1 MVARRHGPVESAHR
15 SNVRPAVL
23 RRKREPRDR
32 APAQHHARYRGRDV
46 VAYARQAGERV
57 PCVFGRCG
65 MTEDNT
71 ALEQAVTEIRDETI
85 DDAVVEAAAVRV
97 WARLTVVSEHHIRG
111 CADFQSLIP
120 EFRAGRLTPA
130 RAMLLQDH
138 LHQCVACRHVFEG
151 KVVTFPAPRAARR
164 TVHTVRWA
172 VAAVVVAAA
181 GLSIWVAVDQF
192 GGRTGRAIVQT
203 ATGTLYEIT
212 PAGIRVLAAG
222 QELPDNVEIRTAK
235 DSDAVLQ
242 LRDGSVVELR
252 ERSGYSASQADN
264 DLTIHLDRGSI
275 IVEAARRRSGHL
287 FVATADCRVAVT
299 GTVFSV
305 SAGVKGSRVSV
316 IQGEVRVSE
325 DNRERVLH
333 PGEQA
338 VTNASLEPLSVRDDI
353 SWSRNRDRLLK
364 QLDALRTSID
374 KLHLPDLRYSSR
386 LVGRLPASTAFV
398 VSIPNLAQYLGEVQT
413 TFQQNMPDSPELRR
427 WWAAS
432 GLKVEPTIEKLRAAS
447 VYLGDEIIVTAFA
460 GPDGKMLGPVVFAEV
475 KREGFPEFLKRQGL
489 PVAIETLPGLVAFGP
504 PGGAVEAF
512 AAALDSGFEN
522 TGLYARIAQRY
533 GEGAGLLLCADLAR
547 LPAPPQLNGVRY
559 IIAEQKEVNH
569 QMEARAAV
577 GFDGPRTGIAAWL
590 AEPSPM
596 GALDYVSPEATLVT
610 AFVVKNPAAIV
621 DQTLA
626 LQQRSP
632 AAAEKALAEA
642 RQQTGVDV
650 RGDLAAS
657 LGGEFAVVLD
667 GPAFPV
673 PSWKLVAEVYDSNRF
688 EATVQKVV
696 EAYNRETAKSGGK
709 PVRTSEE
716 TDGGHTWY
724 MIAAANPNPL
734 TEVHYTFA
742 DGYLIAGPTRA
753 LVTHALEVKNART
766 SILRSTKFTSMAP
779 RDHYANFSAV
789 IYQNLGQTL
798 APLAG
803 LLAGLAQQNGQQEN
817 GIASLGNMKP
827 LLVAAYSGPDS
838 LTVASG

>member
-1 MVARRHGPVESAHR
+1 
-15 SNVRPAVL
+15 
-23 RRKREPRDR
+23 
-32 APAQHHARYRGRDV
+32 
-46 VAYARQAGERV
+46 
-57 PCVFGRCG
+57 

-71 ALEQAVTEIRDETI
+71 ALEQAVTEIREEI
-85 DDAVVEAAAVRV
+85 IEDAVVEAAAARV
-97 WARLTVVSEHHIRG
+97 WARLAGTSDHHIRG

-120 EFRAGRLTPA
+120 EYRAGRLTPA
-130 RAMLLQDH
+130 RAILLQDH

-151 KVVTFPAPRAARR
+151 KVVAFPTPRAPRR

-222 QELPDNVEIRTAK
+222 QELPDGVEIRTAK
-235 DSDAVLQ
+235 DSDAMLE

-252 ERSGYSASQADN
+252 ERSGYSASQAGN

-275 IVEAARRRSGHL
+275 IVEAAKRRSGHL

-325 DNRERVLH
+325 DNREKVLH

-338 VTNASLEPLSVRDDI
+338 VTNDSLEPLSVRDDI
-353 SWSRNRDRLLK
+353 SWSRNRERLLK
-364 QLDALRTSID
+364 QLDALRSSIE
-374 KLHLPDLRYSSR
+374 KLHLPDLRYNSR
-386 LVGRLPASTAFV
+386 LVGRLPASTALV
-398 VSIPNLAQYLGEVQT
+398 VSIPNLAQYLGGVETV
-413 TFQQNMPDSPELRR
+413 FQQNT
-427 WWAAS
+427 WWV
-432 GLKVEPTIEKLRAAS
+432 GNGQKVEATIEKLRAAS
-447 VYLGDEIIVTAFA
+447 VYLGDEIVIAAFA
-460 GPDGKMLGPVVFAEV
+460 GADGKMLGPVVFAEV

-489 PVAIETLPGLVAFGP
+489 PVSIETRPGVVAFGP

-512 AAALDSGFEN
+512 AATLDSGFQK

-547 LPAPPQLNGVRY
+547 LPAPPPQLNGVRY

-569 QMEARAAV
+569 QMEARATV

-596 GALDYVSPEATLVT
+596 GALDYVSPDATLVT

-621 DQTLA
+621 DETLA
-626 LQQRSP
+626 LEQRSP
-632 AAAEKALAEA
+632 AAADKALADA
-642 RQQTGVDV
+642 RQQAGFDV
-650 RGDLAAS
+650 RSDLAAS
-657 LGGEFAVVLD
+657 LGGEFAVALD

-673 PSWKLVAEVYDSNRF
+673 PSWKLVAEVYDPARF
-688 EATVQKVV
+688 EATVQKVA
-696 EAYNRETAKSGGK
+696 EAYHLRSSQESA
-709 PVRTSEE
+709 
-716 TDGGHTWY
+716 DGRTWY
-724 MIAAANPNPL
+724 TIAAAVPNPL
-734 TEVHYTFA
+734 TEAHYTFA

-753 LVTHALEVKNART
+753 LVARALQVKAAGT
-766 SILRSTKFTSMAP
+766 SIARSAKFLSMEP
-779 RDHYANFSAV
+779 RDGHVNFSAV
-789 IYQNLGQTL
+789 VYQNLGTTL

-803 LLAGLAQQNGQQEN
+803 LLSAFGGAGAPGGRNPLQDLGNLKPSLIAAYGEPDRIT
-817 GIASLGNMKP
+817 IASNGNLLGKSVTD
-827 LLVAAYSGPDS
+827 LLSGNLAGMAGGALPFPQ
-838 LTVASG
+838 LQGTRRPQPAFR

>member
-1 MVARRHGPVESAHR
+1 
-15 SNVRPAVL
+15 
-23 RRKREPRDR
+23 
-32 APAQHHARYRGRDV
+32 
-46 VAYARQAGERV
+46 
-57 PCVFGRCG
+57 
-65 MTEDNT
+65 MTEYNPMDT

-85 DDAVVEAAAVRV
+85 DDAVVQAAAARV
-97 WARLTVVSEHHIRG
+97 WARLAESSRHHIRG

-120 EFRAGRLTPA
+120 EYRAGRLTPA

-151 KVVTFPAPRAARR
+151 KVVAFPAPRAARR

-235 DSDAVLQ
+235 DSDAMLE

-252 ERSGYSASQADN
+252 ERSGYSASQAGN

-275 IVEAARRRSGHL
+275 IVEAAHRRSGHL

-316 IQGEVRVSE
+316 IQGEVHVSE
-325 DNRERVLH
+325 DNREKVLH

-374 KLHLPDLRYSSR
+374 KLHLPDLRYNSR
-386 LVGRLPASTAFV
+386 LIGRLPVSTAFV

-413 TFQQNMPDSPELRR
+413 TLQQNT
-427 WWAAS
+427 WWSGS
-432 GLKVEPTIEKLRAAS
+432 GLKVEPMIEKLRAAS
-447 VYLGDEIIVTAFA
+447 VYLGDEIVVAAFA

-489 PVAIETLPGLVAFGP
+489 PVSIVTRPGLVAFGP
-504 PGGAVEAF
+504 PTGAVAAF
-512 AAALDSGFEN
+512 AAALDSGFRN

-547 LPAPPQLNGVRY
+547 LPAPPQLAGVRY

-569 QMEARAAV
+569 QMEASATL

-596 GALDYVSPEATLVT
+596 GALDYVSPDATVAT

-621 DQTLA
+621 DETLA
-626 LQQRSP
+626 LAQRSP
-632 AAAEKALAEA
+632 AAAAKVLADA
-642 RQQTGVDV
+642 RQQAGFDV

-657 LGGEFAVVLD
+657 LGGEFAVALD

-673 PSWKLVAEVYDSNRF
+673 PSWKLVAEVYDSARF
-688 EATVQKVV
+688 QATVQKVA
-696 EAYNRETAKSGGK
+696 EAYHLRTSQETA
-709 PVRTSEE
+709 
-716 TDGGHTWY
+716 DGHTFY
-724 MIAAANPNPL
+724 MIAAAVPNPL
-734 TEVHYTFA
+734 TEAHYTFA
-742 DGYLIAGPTRA
+742 GGYLIAGPTRA
-753 LVTHALEVKNART
+753 LVARALQVKDAGASIAR
-766 SILRSTKFTSMAP
+766 SAGFLSMEP
-779 RDHYANFSAV
+779 RDGHVNFSAV
-789 IYQNLGQTL
+789 VYQNLGTTL

-803 LLAGLAQQNGQQEN
+803 LLEAFGRGGRGPQIPDLGNLKPSLIAAYGEPDRIT
-817 GIASLGNMKP
+817 IASNKNVLGKSVTD
-827 LLVAAYSGPDS
+827 LLSGNLAGALPFS
-838 LTVASG
+838 QMMGTRRPQPAFR

>member
-1 MVARRHGPVESAHR
+1 
-15 SNVRPAVL
+15 
-23 RRKREPRDR
+23 
-32 APAQHHARYRGRDV
+32 
-46 VAYARQAGERV
+46 
-57 PCVFGRCG
+57 

-71 ALEQAVTEIRDETI
+71 ALEQAVTEIRDEVI
-85 DDAVVEAAAVRV
+85 EDAVVEAAATRV
-97 WARLTVVSEHHIRG
+97 WARLAESAGHHIRG

-120 EFRAGRLTPA
+120 EYRAGRLTEA

-151 KVVTFPAPRAARR
+151 KVVAFPAPRPARR

-212 PAGIRVLAAG
+212 PAGVRVLTAG

-235 DSDAVLQ
+235 DSDAMLE

-252 ERSGYSASQADN
+252 ERSGYSASQAGK

-275 IVEAARRRSGHL
+275 IVEAAHRRSGHL

-305 SAGVKGSRVSV
+305 SAGVNGSRVSV

-325 DNRERVLH
+325 DNQEKVLH

-338 VTNASLEPLSVRDDI
+338 VTSTSLEPLSVRDDI
-353 SWSRNRDRLLK
+353 SWSRNRERLQK
-364 QLDALRTSID
+364 QLDALRTSIE

-386 LVGRLPASTAFV
+386 LAGRLPASTAFL

-413 TFQQNMPDSPELRR
+413 VFQQNT
-427 WWAAS
+427 WWTGA
-432 GLKVEPTIEKLRAAS
+432 GLKVEPMIEKLRAAS
-447 VYLGDEIIVTAFA
+447 EYLGDEIIVTGFA
-460 GPDGKMLGPVVFAEV
+460 GPDGKMLGPVVFAEL

-489 PVAIETLPGLVAFGP
+489 PIAIETRPGVVAFGP
-504 PGGAVEAF
+504 PTGAVAAF
-512 AAALDSGFEN
+512 AAALDSGFQN

-533 GEGAGLLLCADLAR
+533 REGAGLLLCADLAR
-547 LPAPPQLNGVRY
+547 LPAPPPQLNGVRY

-569 QMEARAAV
+569 QMEARATV

-596 GALDYVSPEATLVT
+596 GALDYVSPDATLVT
-610 AFVVKNPAAIV
+610 AFVVKNPADIV
-621 DQTLA
+621 DETLA
-626 LQQRSP
+626 LAQRSP
-632 AAAEKALAEA
+632 TAADKALADA
-642 RQQTGVDV
+642 RQQTGFDV
-650 RGDLAAS
+650 RSDLAAS

-673 PSWKLVAEVYDSNRF
+673 PSWKLVAEVYDPSRF
-688 EATVQKVV
+688 EATVQKVA
-696 EAYNRETAKSGGK
+696 EAYKLRTSQETADG
-709 PVRTSEE
+709 RTY
-716 TDGGHTWY
+716 Y
-724 MIAAANPNPL
+724 MIAAAVPNPL
-734 TEVHYTFA
+734 TEAHYTFA
-742 DGYLIAGPTRA
+742 GGYLVAGPTRA
-753 LVTHALEVKNART
+753 LVARALQVKAAGI
-766 SILRSTKFTSMAP
+766 SITRSASFISMEP
-779 RDHYANFSAV
+779 SDRHVNFSAV
-789 IYQNLGQTL
+789 VYQNLGTTL

-803 LLAGLAQQNGQQEN
+803 LLSAFGGAGVPSGPGRQNPLQDLGNLKPSLIAAYAEPDRIT
-817 GIASLGNMKP
+817 IASNENVLGKSVTD
-827 LLVAAYSGPDS
+827 LLSGNLAGALPFPQ
-838 LTVASG
+838 LQGTRRPQPAFR

>member
-1 MVARRHGPVESAHR
+1 
-15 SNVRPAVL
+15 
-23 RRKREPRDR
+23 
-32 APAQHHARYRGRDV
+32 
-46 VAYARQAGERV
+46 
-57 PCVFGRCG
+57 

-71 ALEQAVTEIRDETI
+71 ALEQAVIEIRDEAI
-85 DDAVVEAAAVRV
+85 DDAVIEAAAARV
-97 WARLTVVSEHHIRG
+97 WARLAEVGQHHIRG

-120 EFRAGRLTPA
+120 EYRAGRVTPA

-151 KVVTFPAPRAARR
+151 KVVAFPAPRLARR

-181 GLSIWVAVDQF
+181 GLSIWVAVDQY

-203 ATGTLYEIT
+203 VNGTLYEIT
-212 PAGIRVLAAG
+212 PAGIRQLAAG
-222 QELPDNVEIRTAK
+222 QELPDGVEIRTAK
-235 DSDAVLQ
+235 DSDAMLE

-252 ERSGYSASQADN
+252 ERSGYSASQAGA

-275 IVEAARRRSGHL
+275 IVEAAHRRSGHL

-305 SAGVKGSRVSV
+305 SAGVNGSRVSV

-325 DNRERVLH
+325 DNQNKVLH

-338 VTNASLEPLSVRDDI
+338 VTSTSLAPLSVRDDI

-386 LVGRLPASTAFV
+386 LAGRLPASTAFL

-413 TFQQNMPDSPELRR
+413 VFQQNT
-427 WWAAS
+427 WWTGA
-432 GLKVEPTIEKLRAAS
+432 GLKAEPMIEKLRAAS
-447 VYLGDEIIVTAFA
+447 EYLGEEIIVTAFA

-489 PVAIETLPGLVAFGP
+489 PVSIVTRPGVVAFGP
-504 PGGAVEAF
+504 PTGAVAAF
-512 AAALDSGFEN
+512 AAALDSGFQK
-522 TGLYARIAQRY
+522 TDLYARIAQRY
-533 GEGAGLLLCADLAR
+533 REGAGLLLCADLAR
-547 LPAPPQLNGVRY
+547 LPSPPQQLNGVRY

-569 QMEARAAV
+569 QMEARATV

-596 GALDYVSPEATLVT
+596 GALDYVSPDATLVT

-621 DQTLA
+621 DETLA
-626 LQQRSP
+626 LAQRSP
-632 AAAEKALAEA
+632 AAADKALADA
-642 RQQTGVDV
+642 RQQTGFDV
-650 RGDLAAS
+650 RSDLAAS
-657 LGGEFAVVLD
+657 LGGEFAVALD

-673 PSWKLVAEVYDSNRF
+673 PSWKLVAEVYDPTRF
-688 EATVQKVV
+688 EATVQKVA
-696 EAYNRETAKSGGK
+696 EAYKL
-709 PVRTSEE
+709 RTSQE
-716 TDGGHTWY
+716 TDDGRTWY
-724 MIAAANPNPL
+724 MLAAAVPNPL
-734 TEVHYTFA
+734 TEAHYTFA
-742 DGYLIAGPTRA
+742 DGYLIAAPTRA
-753 LVTHALEVKNART
+753 LVAHALQVKAAGT
-766 SILRSTKFTSMAP
+766 SIARSTSFLSMEP
-779 RDHYANFSAV
+779 RDGHVNFSAV
-789 IYQNLGQTL
+789 VYQNLGTTL

-803 LLAGLAQQNGQQEN
+803 LLSAFGGAGRGQQ
-817 GIASLGNMKP
+817 IPDLGNLKP
-827 LLVAAYSGPDS
+827 SLIAAYAEPDRV
-838 LTVASG
+838 TVATNGNLLGKSVSDLLSGNLAGALPFSQLMGTRRPQPAFR

>member
-1 MVARRHGPVESAHR
+1 
-15 SNVRPAVL
+15 
-23 RRKREPRDR
+23 
-32 APAQHHARYRGRDV
+32 
-46 VAYARQAGERV
+46 
-57 PCVFGRCG
+57 
-65 MTEDNT
+65 MTDNNPMDT
-71 ALEQAVTEIRDETI
+71 ALEQAVTEIRDEAI
-85 DDAVVEAAAVRV
+85 DDAVIQAAAARV
-97 WARLTVVSEHHIRG
+97 WARLAEAAGHHIRG

-120 EFRAGRLTPA
+120 EYRAGRLTEA
-130 RAMLLQDH
+130 RALLLQDH
-138 LHQCVACRHVFEG
+138 LHRCVACRHVFEG

-203 ATGTLYEIT
+203 VNGTLYEIT

-222 QELPDNVEIRTAK
+222 QELPDGVEIRTAK
-235 DSDAVLQ
+235 DSDAMLE
-242 LRDGSVVELR
+242 LRDHSVVELR
-252 ERSGYSASQADN
+252 ERSGYLASQAGA

-275 IVEAARRRSGHL
+275 IVEAAKRRSGHL

-316 IQGEVRVSE
+316 IQGEVRVNE
-325 DNRERVLH
+325 DNREKVLH

-374 KLHLPDLRYSSR
+374 KLHLPDLRYNSR
-386 LVGRLPASTAFV
+386 LIGRLPVSTAFV

-413 TFQQNMPDSPELRR
+413 VFQQNT
-427 WWAAS
+427 WWTGA

-447 VYLGDEIIVTAFA
+447 EYLGEEIVVTAFT

-489 PVAIETLPGLVAFGP
+489 PVAIETRPGLVAFGP
-504 PGGAVEAF
+504 PTGAVAAF
-512 AAALDSGFEN
+512 AAALDSGFQK

-547 LPAPPQLNGVRY
+547 LPAPPPQLNGVRY

-569 QMEARAAV
+569 QMEASATV

-596 GALDYVSPEATLVT
+596 GALDYVSPDATLVT

-621 DQTLA
+621 DETLA
-626 LQQRSP
+626 LAQRSP
-632 AAAEKALAEA
+632 AAAAKALADA
-642 RQQTGVDV
+642 RQQAGFDV

-657 LGGEFAVVLD
+657 LGGEFAVALD

-673 PSWKLVAEVYDSNRF
+673 PSWKLVAEVYDPDRF
-688 EATVQKVV
+688 QATVQKVAK
-696 EAYNRETAKSGGK
+696 AYNLRISQETA
-709 PVRTSEE
+709 
-716 TDGGHTWY
+716 DGHTFY
-724 MIAAANPNPL
+724 MIAAAVPNPL
-734 TEVHYTFA
+734 TEAHYTFA
-742 DGYLIAGPTRA
+742 GGYLVAGPTRA
-753 LVTHALEVKNART
+753 LVARALQVKVAGT
-766 SILRSTKFTSMAP
+766 SIARSAKFLSMEP
-779 RDHYANFSAV
+779 RDGHVNFSAV
-789 IYQNLGQTL
+789 VYQNLGTTL

-803 LLAGLAQQNGQQEN
+803 LLEAFGRGGRGPQIPDLGNLKPSLIAAYAEPDRIT
-817 GIASLGNMKP
+817 IASNKNVLGKSVTD
-827 LLVAAYSGPDS
+827 LLSGNLAGALPFS
-838 LTVASG
+838 QMMGTRRPQPAFR

>member
-1 MVARRHGPVESAHR
+1 
-15 SNVRPAVL
+15 
-23 RRKREPRDR
+23 
-32 APAQHHARYRGRDV
+32 
-46 VAYARQAGERV
+46 
-57 PCVFGRCG
+57 
-65 MTEDNT
+65 MTENNPMDT
-71 ALEQAVTEIRDETI
+71 ALEQAVTEICNETI
-85 DDAVVEAAAVRV
+85 EDAVVEAAAARV
-97 WARLTVVSEHHIRG
+97 WTRLAGTSDHHIRG

-120 EFRAGRLTPA
+120 EYRAGRLTEA
-130 RAMLLQDH
+130 RALLLQDH

-151 KVVTFPAPRAARR
+151 KVVTLPAPRPARR
-164 TVHTVRWA
+164 SVHTVRWA

-222 QELPDNVEIRTAK
+222 QELPDGVEIRTAK
-235 DSDAVLQ
+235 DSDAMLE

-252 ERSGYSASQADN
+252 ERSGYSASQAGN

-275 IVEAARRRSGHL
+275 IVEAAKRRSGHL

-316 IQGEVRVSE
+316 VQGEVRVSE
-325 DNRERVLH
+325 DNQERVLH
-333 PGEQA
+333 PGEQT

-364 QLDALRTSID
+364 QLDALRSSID

-398 VSIPNLAQYLGEVQT
+398 VSIPNLAQYLGEVET
-413 TFQQNMPDSPELRR
+413 AFQQNT
-427 WWAAS
+427 WWTGA
-432 GLKVEPTIEKLRAAS
+432 GLKAEPMIEKLRAAS
-447 VYLGDEIIVTAFA
+447 EYLGEEIIVTAFA

-489 PVAIETLPGLVAFGP
+489 PVSIETRPGVVAFGP

-512 AAALDSGFEN
+512 AAALDSGFQN

-547 LPAPPQLNGVRY
+547 LPSPPQLNGVRY

-569 QMEARAAV
+569 QMEASATV

-590 AEPSPM
+590 AEPAPM
-596 GALDYVSPEATLVT
+596 GALDYVSPDATLVA

-621 DQTLA
+621 DETLA
-626 LQQRSP
+626 LEQRSP
-632 AAAEKALAEA
+632 AAADKALADA
-642 RQQTGVDV
+642 RQQAGFDV
-650 RGDLAAS
+650 RSDLAAS
-657 LGGEFAVVLD
+657 LGGEFAVALD

-673 PSWKLVAEVYDSNRF
+673 PSWKLVAEVYDPARF
-688 EATVQKVV
+688 QATVQKVA
-696 EAYNRETAKSGGK
+696 EAYHL
-709 PVRTSEE
+709 RTSQE
-716 TDGGHTWY
+716 TSDGRTWY
-724 MIAAANPNPL
+724 MIAAAAPNPL
-734 TEVHYTFA
+734 TEAHYTFA
-742 DGYLIAGPTRA
+742 DGYLVAGPTRA
-753 LVTHALEVKNART
+753 LVARALQVKGAGT
-766 SILRSTKFTSMAP
+766 SIARSASFLSMEP
-779 RDHYANFSAV
+779 RDGHVNFSAV
-789 IYQNLGQTL
+789 VYQNLGTTL

-803 LLAGLAQQNGQQEN
+803 LLSAFGGAGVPSGPGGRNPLQN
-817 GIASLGNMKP
+817 LGNLKP
-827 LLVAAYSGPDS
+827 SLIAAYGEPDRI
-838 LTVASG
+838 TVATNGNVLGKSMTDLLSGNLAGMAGSALPFSQLQGTRRPQPAFR

>member
-1 MVARRHGPVESAHR
+1 
-15 SNVRPAVL
+15 
-23 RRKREPRDR
+23 
-32 APAQHHARYRGRDV
+32 
-46 VAYARQAGERV
+46 
-57 PCVFGRCG
+57 
-65 MTEDNT
+65 MTEDNS

-85 DDAVVEAAAVRV
+85 DDAVVEAAAARV
-97 WARLTVVSEHHIRG
+97 WARLAGASEHHIRG

-120 EFRAGRLTPA
+120 EYRAGRLTAA

-151 KVVTFPAPRAARR
+151 KVVAFPAPRPARR

-235 DSDAVLQ
+235 DSDAMLQ

-252 ERSGYSASQADN
+252 ERSGYSASQAGN

-275 IVEAARRRSGHL
+275 IVEAAKRRSGHL

-305 SAGVKGSRVSV
+305 SAGVNGSRVSV

-325 DNRERVLH
+325 DNREKVLH

-353 SWSRNRDRLLK
+353 SWSRNRERMLK

-374 KLHLPDLRYSSR
+374 KLHLPDLRYNSR
-386 LVGRLPASTAFV
+386 LAGRLPASTAFV

-413 TFQQNMPDSPELRR
+413 TLQQNT
-427 WWAAS
+427 WWTGA
-432 GLKVEPTIEKLRAAS
+432 GLKVEPLIEKLRAAS
-447 VYLGDEIIVTAFA
+447 EYLGEEIIVTAFA

-489 PVAIETLPGLVAFGP
+489 PLAIETRPGLVVFGP

-512 AAALDSGFEN
+512 AAALDSGFQN

-547 LPAPPQLNGVRY
+547 LPSPPPQLNGVRY
-559 IIAEQKEVNH
+559 IIAEQKEINH
-569 QMEARAAV
+569 HMEAHADM

-590 AEPSPM
+590 ADPSPM
-596 GALDYVSPEATLVT
+596 GALDYVSPDATLVA
-610 AFVVKNPAAIV
+610 AFVVKNPADIV
-621 DQTLA
+621 NQTLA
-626 LQQRSP
+626 LEQRSP
-632 AAAEKALAEA
+632 AAAEKALADA
-642 RQQTGVDV
+642 RQQAGFDV
-650 RGDLAAS
+650 RADLAAS

-673 PSWKLVAEVYDSNRF
+673 PSWKLVAEVYDPDRF
-688 EATVQKVV
+688 QATVQKVA
-696 EAYNRETAKSGGK
+696 EAYHLRTSQETA
-709 PVRTSEE
+709 
-716 TDGGHTWY
+716 DGRTWY
-724 MIAAANPNPL
+724 MIAAAVPNPL
-734 TEVHYTFA
+734 TEAHYTFA

-753 LVTHALEVKNART
+753 LVARALQVKAAGISIAR
-766 SILRSTKFTSMAP
+766 SAKFLSMEP
-779 RDHYANFSAV
+779 RDGHVNFSAV
-789 IYQNLGQTL
+789 VYQNLGTTL

-803 LLAGLAQQNGQQEN
+803 LLSAFGGAGV
-817 GIASLGNMKP
+817 P
-827 LLVAAYSGPDS
+827 SGPAGRIRS
-838 LTVASG
+838 RISATSSPA